1 MSKAK
6 TIFIWEG
13 TQLLKQRRENL
24 LWEEIF
30 KDFVPYVNGFLKN
43 SIYVKCIYI

>member
-1 MSKAK
+1 MGKAK

-13 TQLLKQRRENL
+13 TQLLKQRREKL

-30 KDFVPYVNGFLKN
+30 QDFFPHVNGF
-43 SIYVKCIYI
+43 